1 MDWPTAAIII
11 AIILGV
17 AFAATAL
24 GTTFMVR
31 GQKEEK
37 ENKKEQ

>member
-17 AFAATAL
+17 AFAATVL

-31 GQKEEK
+31 GQKEE